1 MLDNLE
7 TILNTNTLE
16 LMAKNTLE
24 NIMKNSGDNSC
35 QIKSI
40 RGGRPATVTVGKPKD
55 PPAHSVLSF
64 EDVQAIQNEANLS
77 DR

>member
-7 TILNTNTLE
+7 TILDTNTLE

-35 QIKSI
+35 QLKAIM
-40 RGGRPATVTVGKPKD
+40 GGRPATVTVGKPKD